1 MLKENLPFEKKWEKE
16 RSQGLIGYY
25 KKHVYAI
32 LAIVIGV
39 VAGDSLANKRFRFV
53 YLIIE
58 IIVICLLPAVSWVM
72 NEMHYKSLKKSTE

>member
-1 MLKENLPFEKKWEKE
+1 MLIEKIPFEEKWEKE

-32 LAIVIGV
+32 LALFIGV
-39 VAGDSLANKRFRFV
+39 AAGDSIANRRFRFEF
-53 YLIIE
+53 LIIE
-58 IIVICLLPAVSWVM
+58 LIVICLLPAVSWVM